1 MNITITINTDNDI
14 FQPDPVYETQ
24 RLLRRLAACIGEK
37 GLEERKLID
46 TNGNSIGEMKIK
58 DSDGGA

>member
-1 MNITITINTDNDI
+1 MTYSSLTLSMKRNG
-14 FQPDPVYETQ
+14 FCEG
-24 RLLRRLAACIGEK
+24 LRRCIGEK